1 VTSSPPLGFNS
12 CSTGLKPFPGEMSI
26 FFSNLKKENLSTLFY
41 GLCPISALH
50 LFHHSLT
57 SFSPSPPYTNRGIPS
72 PFLFPMSTFFCVDN
86 HIFFV
91 NLSEA
96 PIRRIGMLKI
106 DDKIRHLIEWS
117 LSEDIGKGDLTSEA
131 IIEQDLLTEGTIV
144 ANEEGVIAG
153 LEIAKM
159 VFHQLD
165 PNLVFESSFKD
176 GNRVMR
182 KEEVATLKGSVRSI
196 LSGER
201 TALNFLQRLSGIAT
215 LTSKYVEKI
224 KDTEG
229 KILDTRKTTPGL
241 RTLEKYAVK
250 MGGGENHRMGLFDM
264 ILIKDNH
271 IKAVGNISRA
281 IQKAKAK
288 YPKERIEVE
297 TKNLDEVAEAV
308 NSGADWIMLDNMS
321 VEEMKKAVKV
331 IRSSPRK
338 IKIEASGRIDLN
350 NVREVALTGV
360 NFISVGALTHSAP
373 ALDFSLLLVEINL

>member
-1 VTSSPPLGFNS
+1 
-12 CSTGLKPFPGEMSI
+12 
-26 FFSNLKKENLSTLFY
+26 
-41 GLCPISALH
+41 
-50 LFHHSLT
+50 
-57 SFSPSPPYTNRGIPS
+57 
-72 PFLFPMSTFFCVDN
+72 
-86 HIFFV
+86 
-91 NLSEA
+91 
-96 PIRRIGMLKI
+96 MLKI
-106 DDKIRHLIEWS
+106 DDKIKHLIEWS

-131 IIEQDLLTEGTIV
+131 LIEQDLLAQGIIV
-144 ANEEGVIAG
+144 AKEEGVIAG
-153 LEIAKM
+153 LEVAKR

-182 KEEVATLKGSVRSI
+182 GEEVTTLKGRVKSM

-224 KDTEG
+224 KDTEV

-241 RTLEKYAVK
+241 RALEKYAVK

-271 IKAVGNISRA
+271 IKAVGSISKA

-288 YPKERIEVE
+288 YPSERIEVE

-321 VEEMKKAVKV
+321 VEEMEKAVKV
-331 IRSSPRK
+331 IHTSPRK

-350 NVREVALTGV
+350 NIREVALTGV

-373 ALDFSLLLVEINL
+373 ALDFSLLLVELNL

>member
-1 VTSSPPLGFNS
+1 
-12 CSTGLKPFPGEMSI
+12 M
-26 FFSNLKKENLSTLFY
+26 
-41 GLCPISALH
+41 IS
-50 LFHHSLT
+50 
-57 SFSPSPPYTNRGIPS
+57 
-72 PFLFPMSTFFCVDN
+72 MSTYFCVDN

-91 NLSEA
+91 NLSEVW
-96 PIRRIGMLKI
+96 IRRIGMLKI

-144 ANEEGVIAG
+144 AKEEGVIAG
-153 LEIAKM
+153 LEIAKT
-159 VFHQLD
+159 VFHHLD

-176 GNRVMR
+176 GSRVIR
-182 KEEVATLKGSVRSI
+182 GEEVATLKGSVRSI

-224 KDTEG
+224 KDTEV

-241 RTLEKYAVK
+241 RALEKYAVK

-264 ILIKDNH
+264 ILIKENH
-271 IKAVGNISRA
+271 IKAVGSISKA
-281 IQKAKAK
+281 IQKAIAK
-288 YPKERIEVE
+288 YPNERIEVE
-297 TKNLDEVAEAV
+297 TKNLDEVADAV

-321 VEEMKKAVKV
+321 VEETKKAVKI
-331 IRSSPRK
+331 IRSSK
-338 IKIEASGRIDLN
+338 KEIKIEASGRIDLN

-373 ALDFSLLLVEINL
+373 ALDLSLLLLVE